1 MRAGKRRVL
10 LAPAGPADPHAY
22 FGPRYRAS
30 GPGAQGPSRR
40 TVLPR
45 STAGVS
51 AALGPAAE
59 HEPVVHDT
67 ADRGMSDGWDFRIA
81 MCFVPDAEHLW
92 EVVEK
97 FTGDGK

>member
-1 MRAGKRRVL
+1 MALNWQQVDDFTRRAKIYGGWLVQ
-10 LAPAGPADPHAY
+10 A
-22 FGPRYRAS
+22 
-30 GPGAQGPSRR
+30 
-40 TVLPR
+40 
-45 STAGVS
+45 
-51 AALGPAAE
+51 